1 MTEKLKFA
9 VIGVGIMG
17 SSHVR
22 DIANSVNVTL
32 AAICDLDPQRAQT
45 TAAAHGIPAYTDYR
59 EMIDT
64 EKLDGVLIATPH
76 YYHTPIAIYAMQHG
90 VNALTEKPEAV
101 HVKDA
106 RRMNA
111 AYEEAKQKYPGLIFA
126 IMFQN
131 RTHGV
136 YAKLKEL
143 IDSGELGKLFRTT
156 WIVTDW
162 FRTQRYY
169 DNGGWRATWSG
180 EGGGVLLNQC
190 PHNLDLYQW
199 LVGMPNKVTGFAA
212 IGKYH
217 KIEVEDEVTAV
228 FHHANG
234 MVGHFLT
241 TTAESPG
248 TNRLEIIG
256 EKGKIVVEGGK
267 IMFTRNQTSMIE
279 FLQNSPDLFAKVP
292 NETVEIPYNLGGGH
306 HRIVTEAFAQAI
318 RTGSEAPLVAA
329 GPEGIRGLTLGN
341 SIMLSSWLGKTIDV
355 PFDEDLYEDRLQE
368 LIRTSR
374 FQKASTGPGEVADVT
389 SSFQK

>member
-1 MTEKLKFA
+1 
-9 VIGVGIMG
+9 VVGVGIMG

-22 DIANSVNVTL
+22 DIANSENVTL
-32 AAICDLDPQRAQT
+32 AAICDLDPQRAK
-45 TAAAHGIPAYTDYR
+45 AAAEAHGVPAYTDYR
-59 EMIDT
+59 EMIGK
-64 EKLDGVLIATPH
+64 EKLDGVVIATPH

-90 VNALTEKPEAV
+90 VNTLTEKPEAV

-106 RRMNA
+106 RRMN
-111 AYEEAKQKYPGLIFA
+111 EVFDQSKQKYPNLVFA

-131 RTHGV
+131 RTYGV
-136 YAKLKEL
+136 YSKLKEL
-143 IDSGELGKLFRTT
+143 LDGGELGKLVRTT

-217 KIEVEDEVTAV
+217 NIEVEDEVTAV
-228 FHHANG
+228 FHHENG

-256 EKGKIVVEGGK
+256 DKGKVVVENGE
-267 IMFTRNQTSMIE
+267 ILFTRNQTSMFE
-279 FLQNSPDLFAKVP
+279 FLQNSSELFAKVP
-292 NETVEIPYNLGGGH
+292 NQTVVVPYSHHGEAGH
-306 HRIVTEAFAQAI
+306 RLVIEAFANAI
-318 RTGSEAPLVAA
+318 RSGAPLVAA
-329 GPEGIRGLTLGN
+329 GPEGIRGLMLGN

-355 PFDEDLYEDRLQE
+355 PFDEDLYEARLLE

-374 FQKASTGPGEVADVT
+374 FQKASAGSGEVADVS